1 MYTIVMRDDKSLTT
15 TVRQKLYQREKLVDK
30 IRFLLPPKYNDYD
43 LSDFTVALVYTDPG
57 NVPHVTVLERDD
69 ELYKEHLSYHL
80 KVDTNLNK
88 MAGDIIGHLLITKID
103 TKDLKQYLLESGEVT
118 ITISPLKDLYSYVP
132 DESLDFVSQ
141 LLGKVDAR
149 LEAQDILAEAYDE
162 NKADNIVLD
171 TETEEIYL
179 TAKGNAIGN
188 KISLNSLG
196 DSLAECT
203 DEGLVQ
209 VIL

>member
-1 MYTIVMRDDKSLTT
+1 MRDDKSLTT

-43 LSDFTVALVYTDPG
+43 LSEFTVALVYTNPG

-188 KISLNSLG
+188 KISINSLG

>member
-1 MYTIVMRDDKSLTT
+1 MRDDKSLIT

-30 IRFLLPPKYNDYD
+30 IRFLLPQKYNDYD
-43 LSDFTVALVYTDPG
+43 LSEFTVAFIYTDPV
-57 NVPHVTVLERDD
+57 NVPHVIVLERDE

-80 KVDTNLNK
+80 QVDTNLNK

-103 TKDLKQYLLESGEVT
+103 TDDLKQYLLESGEVT

-162 NKADNIVLD
+162 NKADNIILD